1 MPNYTV
7 KQGECISSI
16 AQNRGFSWEKIWN
29 HPNNAK
35 LKEKRKDP
43 NVLYPG
49 DVVFVPGKEEKQV
62 SGSTEQRHRFK
73 AKSKTRYLRLVMQD
87 SQGNP
92 LSKRPY
98 GLQVGGRLVAGAGGS
113 ALKTDDKGVIECEV
127 APGTSE
133 ARVVIDNDIWVLR
146 LAALDP
152 IDTIEGLQG
161 RLNNLNYPVGSVDGV
176 MGPRTCEALRN
187 FQRDNNLEVD
197 GEYGPKTQEKMK
209 QVHGC

>member
-16 AQNRGFSWEKIWN
+16 AQNQGLPWGKIWD

-35 LKEKRKDP
+35 LKENRKDP

-49 DVVFVPGKEEKQV
+49 DVVFVPGKEEKQE

-92 LSKRPY
+92 LAKRSY

-127 APGTSE
+127 PPGASE

-161 RLNNLNYPVGSVDGV
+161 RLNNLNYPVGPVDGV

-187 FQRDNNLEVD
+187 FQRDNNLKID
-197 GEYGPKTQEKMK
+197 GEYGPKTQEKLK